1 MTLDELCKAT
11 GAHSSDAAKLLPYLD
26 DTFTEFEINTAPRQA
41 AFLAQIGH
49 ESGGLHWLREIW
61 GPTPTQEKYEGRT
74 DLGNTEAG
82 DGSRYRGR
90 GYIQLTGRANYDR
103 AGTSLALDF
112 VNQPELLE
120 TPPAAI
126 RTAAWFWKE
135 HGLNELA
142 DDAKFETITR
152 KINGGLNGYSQRCAL
167 WEDAKAVLA

>member
-1 MTLDELCKAT
+1 MTLDELCAAT

-26 DTFTEFEINTAPRQA
+26 AAFAEFEINTVVRQA

-61 GPTPTQEKYEGRT
+61 GPTPTQERYEGRA
-74 DLGNTEAG
+74 DLGNTESG

-90 GYIQLTGRANYDR
+90 GYIQLTGRANYAR
-103 AGTSLALDF
+103 AGAALALDL
-112 VNQPELLE
+112 VDQPQLLE
-120 TPPAAI
+120 APQTAI

-142 DDAKFETITR
+142 DNDEFEKITR
-152 KINGGLNGYSQRCAL
+152 KINGGLNGYTQRCAL
-167 WEDAKAVLA
+167 WESAKEVLA